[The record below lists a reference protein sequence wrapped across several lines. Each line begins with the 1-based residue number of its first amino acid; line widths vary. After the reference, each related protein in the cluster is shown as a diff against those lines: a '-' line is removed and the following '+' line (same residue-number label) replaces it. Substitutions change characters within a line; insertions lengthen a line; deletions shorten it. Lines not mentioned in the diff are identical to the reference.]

1 MVRGK
6 CIYCRED
13 KDLNKEHAFPK
24 SLLHKYVPLRE
35 CAPEWIIK
43 KLCEDCN
50 NKALGKL
57 DTILATRSAMAFIW
71 RMIKNEWNREIKCQ
85 NSSFYNA
92 KVHKIDPVRL
102 FYPDPLYGNLIV
114 LHEEAGTSV
123 PFFQPAPLGY
133 AQAPQMILTQYTE
146 GDTREEIIAENCEK
160 WDAGEFSITES
171 DEHEGVY
178 CLFGNTH
185 IFPPK
190 ATKYF
195 LTGLEQEQEFG
206 SKFIKKRDHIRYD
219 LNIIFP
225 DDREDS
231 GKLDGFFKRLRA
243 GTKTQIEGEN
253 FEPKQFTPEIVI
265 AADKKAQ
272 PFIDRAIA
280 KIAFHCFLYHYP
292 KFSGHESI
300 FNDIKAYIE
309 GKYDSHGET
318 SREFVTTVG
327 VPENYVYSS
336 NKHFHIIRFYV
347 HEDNITCQIVF
358 FTGLLIEP
366 FSDKTT
372 EPFGSEITL
381 AGNPDNARLSPYQEV
396 SIPFYVH
403 GKSHFKRNIVPVR
416 F

>member
-1 MVRGK
+1 
-6 CIYCRED
+6 
-13 KDLNKEHAFPK
+13 
-24 SLLHKYVPLRE
+24 
-35 CAPEWIIK
+35 
-43 KLCEDCN
+43 
-50 NKALGKL
+50 
-57 DTILATRSAMAFIW
+57 MAFIW
-71 RMIKNEWNREIKCQ
+71 RAIKNEWNLGIECQ

-92 KVHKIDPVRL
+92 KAHEIDPVRL
-102 FYPDPLYGNLIV
+102 FYPDSLYGDLIV
-114 LHEEAGTSV
+114 LHEETGTSV
-123 PFFQPAPLGY
+123 PCFHPAPLGY

-146 GDTREEIIAENCEK
+146 NHTKEDVVAENCEK
-160 WDAGEFSITES
+160 WDAGEFSIKES
-171 DEHEGVY
+171 DEHKGVY
-178 CLFGNTH
+178 CLFGNTC

-206 SKFIKKRDHIRYD
+206 SKFIKKRNHTRYD

-225 DDREDS
+225 DNREDS
-231 GKLDGFFKRLRA
+231 GKLDGFCKRLRA
-243 GTKTQIEGEN
+243 GAKMQIDEEK
-253 FEPKQFTPEIVI
+253 FEPKQFTPKIVI

-272 PFIDRAIA
+272 LFIGRAIA
-280 KIAFHCFLYHYP
+280 KIAFHCFLYHYS
-292 KFSGHESI
+292 KFSGHELI
-300 FNDIKAYIE
+300 FNNIKAYIE
-309 GKYDSHGET
+309 GKYDSHGAI
-318 SREFVTTVG
+318 SREFVTAAE

-336 NKHFHIIRFYV
+336 NRHLHIIRFYV
-347 HEDNITCQIVF
+347 HEDNITCQIAF

-381 AGNPDNARLSPYQEV
+381 AGNPDNARLSPYREV